1 MMETNRVLI
10 VSDDSKR
17 RKFIEYGI
25 VRHNLDP
32 VSYPNFLS
40 VRKALQSDPF
50 CIVIVDMQMPIEQ
63 KMALVEEAV
72 KSQKD
77 ATVITIEKKEYL
89 DSIGYLSSHPS
100 IISLGSIV
108 SFPDILTDI
117 TKKDETVAE

>member
-1 MMETNRVLI
+1 MEKNRVLI

-25 VRHNLDP
+25 VRYKLDP

-40 VRKALQSDPF
+40 VRKALQLDPF
-50 CIVIVDMQMPIEQ
+50 CMVIVDMQMPIEQ
-63 KMALVEEAV
+63 KQALVQEAV

-89 DSIGYLSSHPS
+89 DSIGFLSSFPS
-100 IISLGSIV
+100 IISLESIA
-108 SFPDILTDI
+108 SFPDALNDIMKKVDTD
-117 TKKDETVAE
+117 TE

>member
-25 VRHNLDP
+25 IRHNLDP

-40 VRKALQSDPF
+40 VRKALQLDPF
-50 CIVIVDMQMPIEQ
+50 RLVIVDMQMPIEQ
-63 KMALVEEAV
+63 KLALVEEAV

-77 ATVITIEKKEYL
+77 AMILTIEKKQYL
-89 DSIGYLSSHPS
+89 DSVGFLSSHPS
-100 IISLGSIV
+100 IISLESIL
-108 SFPDILTDI
+108 SFPDILTSI
-117 TKKDETVAE
+117 MKNDETVAE

>member
-1 MMETNRVLI
+1 METNRVLI

-40 VRKALQSDPF
+40 VRKALQLDPF
-50 CIVIVDMQMPIEQ
+50 CMVIVDMQMPIEQ
-63 KMALVEEAV
+63 KLALVEEAI

-77 ATVITIEKKEYL
+77 ATVITIEKTEYL
-89 DSIGYLSSHPS
+89 DSVGFLSSYPS
-100 IISLGSIV
+100 IISLESIAA
-108 SFPDILTDI
+108 FPDTLKDI
-117 TKKDETVAE
+117 IKKAD